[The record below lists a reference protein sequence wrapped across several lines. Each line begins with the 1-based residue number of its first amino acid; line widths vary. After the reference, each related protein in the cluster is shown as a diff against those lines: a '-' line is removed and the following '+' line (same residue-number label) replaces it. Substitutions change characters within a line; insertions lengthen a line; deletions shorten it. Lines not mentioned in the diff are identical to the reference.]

1 MDGKLV
7 IVSAPSGAGKTT
19 LIKDLLDRGV
29 NLEFSISATTRK
41 PRGNEVDGREY
52 YFLSPADFNDKLEND
67 QFVEWEEVYTD
78 HRYGTL
84 KSELERIW
92 TKGNHVL
99 FDVDVKGAMNLKSIF
114 GKRAISI
121 FIKPPSVS
129 ELEKRLFARAT
140 DDVEKIQMRVNKAQ
154 EELKLAE
161 QFDYIVVNDNLEEA
175 KRGLYSIVMAFLGD
189 KKV

>member
-1 MDGKLV
+1 
-7 IVSAPSGAGKTT
+7 
-19 LIKDLLDRGV
+19 
-29 NLEFSISATTRK
+29 
-41 PRGNEVDGREY
+41 
-52 YFLSPADFNDKLEND
+52 
-67 QFVEWEEVYTD
+67 VEWEEVYTD

>member
-92 TKGNHVL
+92 SKGNHVL

-114 GKRAISI
+114 GDRAISI
-121 FIKPPSVS
+121 FIKPPSVQ

-161 QFDYIVVNDNLEEA
+161 QFDCIVVNDNLEEA

>member
-67 QFVEWEEVYTD
+67 QFVKWEEVYTD